1 MRNSI
6 IFSISLE
13 DLPLVRHVGKQD
25 ADGQRAFNRKPRAEV
40 DRGAVL
46 DAEDQIVRGVK
57 AIWSR
62 RSLMPALTKPA

>member
-6 IFSISLE
+6 IFSISCATFSRICCLY
-13 DLPLVRHVGKQD
+13 DI
-25 ADGQRAFNRKPRAEV
+25 NRKPRAEV

-57 AIWSR
+57 AIWNR
-62 RSLMPALTKPA
+62 PSLMPALTKPA